1 MLYVGGKGDTT
12 AEEQEL
18 THEAGAARSRQGSA
32 HEARQGA
39 PRNRRCHQT
48 YGMVYTVWE
57 RKQRQ
62 TRSDSRMCMHIWVVF
77 LCMRVRASAVILYSY
92 GTLSE
97 ARRAAG
103 RADRC
108 RPPSAQASTKLAL
121 TPTSSCATGGSEW
134 FVGPLVRELF
144 DCRCSMPG
152 PPARAYR
159 RCHPVRCCFQVYPP
173 DRHLSYNG
181 YLWEV
186 RSGPALTLGSTVA
199 CPYPTA
205 RASHFSPAQ
214 FATNHCKHAFEQG
227 SSQPPFRSLRSACAR
242 LAVLPFP
249 D

>member
-12 AEEQEL
+12 AGRPEL

-39 PRNRRCHQT
+39 PRNRRCPQT

-77 LCMRVRASAVILYSY
+77 LCMRASCPVSCY
-92 GTLSE
+92 TLPSHRL
-97 ARRAAG
+97 AAPRAAPTA
-103 RADRC
+103 ADR
-108 RPPSAQASTKLAL
+108 RRAQASTKLAL

-186 RSGPALTLGSTVA
+186 RSGPALTLGSL
-199 CPYPTA
+199 PPA
-205 RASHFSPAQ
+205 RIQLRVLHIFSPAQ